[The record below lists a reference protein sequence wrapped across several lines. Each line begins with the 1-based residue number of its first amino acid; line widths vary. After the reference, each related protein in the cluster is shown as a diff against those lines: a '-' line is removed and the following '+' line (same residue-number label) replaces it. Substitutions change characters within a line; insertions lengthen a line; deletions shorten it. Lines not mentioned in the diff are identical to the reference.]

1 MILYFIK
8 STFLLLIF
16 YSIYRFSLQDK
27 KSLQFNRFYLLIA
40 LVLGL
45 VLPLFNF
52 SFFVE
57 SNSIIET
64 KEIVFQ
70 QIEGFS
76 DFENF
81 PMIQKES
88 LFSNLEILFIGIVF
102 FLTIR
107 FVFRVYLIVRLK
119 KAGQQIKNEYGR
131 LILHSKV
138 KSPFSFL
145 KSIYLNLESWNSGL
159 IEKEILIHEQ
169 GHVVQKHSLDIM
181 FIELLKIGLW
191 FQPMLYFYKKAIQEN
206 HEFLADAYCL
216 QQTTNINA
224 YQNIILNYYSEQN
237 KRLELSSSIDYKNL
251 KKRFMMM
258 KNTKK
263 GNVTKVLFYSSAFVL
278 TYFGLVGIE
287 TKANTIEK
295 FETQISDKV
304 NLMIDDKIS
313 NSNLQSDEKIETYSI
328 KENNDEV
335 NVLEYVKGEETTGFM
350 FSKKHDKMFYYVISP
365 QLEVSIFNREGVK
378 QNEKEF
384 NYKLKEI
391 TKEEQLAKLSSIK
404 DESSNKESVFL
415 QYVKGQ
421 KSYGYIKFQNDSYYY
436 IISPELEVS
445 IYNRYGV
452 IQDKNDFKYD
462 LKEISKE
469 ENESNLVAKEIES
482 FFNIRTEVL
491 TKNPDITDGKSMKDA
506 VSANDII
513 KASPKEGMMY
523 FYKSFMRKVN
533 APDVDDILEVK
544 VVIKMLI
551 DEEGK
556 LTNFEIV
563 NKSAAN
569 ESFENEFLR
578 VLKTMPQWNPATKDG
593 KAIATDFYLPITM
606 KVNGKLNSNNT
617 LVNQK

>member
-16 YSIYRFSLQDK
+16 FSIYRFSLQDK

-206 HEFLADAYCL
+206 HEFLADVFCL

-328 KENNDEV
+328 NLN
-335 NVLEYVKGEETTGFM
+335 
-350 FSKKHDKMFYYVISP
+350 
-365 QLEVSIFNREGVK
+365 SIIN
-378 QNEKEF
+378 
-384 NYKLKEI
+384 
-391 TKEEQLAKLSSIK
+391 T
-404 DESSNKESVFL
+404 
-415 QYVKGQ
+415 
-421 KSYGYIKFQNDSYYY
+421 
-436 IISPELEVS
+436 
-445 IYNRYGV
+445 
-452 IQDKNDFKYD
+452 
-462 LKEISKE
+462 
-469 ENESNLVAKEIES
+469 
-482 FFNIRTEVL
+482 
-491 TKNPDITDGKSMKDA
+491 
-506 VSANDII
+506 
-513 KASPKEGMMY
+513 
-523 FYKSFMRKVN
+523 
-533 APDVDDILEVK
+533 
-544 VVIKMLI
+544 
-551 DEEGK
+551 K
-556 LTNFEIV
+556 LTD
-563 NKSAAN
+563 
-569 ESFENEFLR
+569 
-578 VLKTMPQWNPATKDG
+578 WNLD
-593 KAIATDFYLPITM
+593 IQI
-606 KVNGKLNSNNT
+606 
-617 LVNQK
+617 